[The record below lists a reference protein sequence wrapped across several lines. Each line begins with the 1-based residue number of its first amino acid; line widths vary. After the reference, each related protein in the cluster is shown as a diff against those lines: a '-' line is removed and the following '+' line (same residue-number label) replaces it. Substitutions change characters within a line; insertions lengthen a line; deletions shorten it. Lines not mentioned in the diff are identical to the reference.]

1 MSALSLTREGRGPAC
16 VMVHGWALH
25 SGVWAPL
32 ARRLRSSFR
41 LHRIDLPGHGHSAAL
56 PGGARAWADALAQ
69 AAPDGPALWIGWSLG
84 ALVTLQVALSHP
96 QRVAALVLVGATPRF
111 TRTDDWA
118 SAMPAERL
126 YDFADRLEADYGRT
140 LSRFLAL
147 QVYGQ
152 GGVPA
157 GGRPLLRELQGVLA
171 AAPPARQGLRE
182 GLKILWET
190 DLRTELQQIEAPA
203 LVISGGHDR
212 LSHPRASAW
221 MAEALPQG
229 RALHLEDAAHAPF
242 LSHVEEVGRQIRQF
256 AGVQP

>member
-1 MSALSLTREGRGPAC
+1 MTPLAVTREGRGPAC

-25 SGVWAPL
+25 SGVWDPL
-32 ARRLRSSFR
+32 ARRLNPSFR
-41 LHRIDLPGHGHSAAL
+41 LHRVDLPGHGRSEAL
-56 PGGARAWADALAQ
+56 SGDARDWADALAQ
-69 AAPDGPALWIGWSLG
+69 AAPDGASLWVGWSLG
-84 ALVTLQVALSHP
+84 ALLTLLVALHHP
-96 QRVAALVLVGATPRF
+96 ERVAGLVLVGATPRF
-111 TRTDDWA
+111 TQAGDWP

-126 YDFADRLEADYGRT
+126 DDFADRLEADYGRT

-171 AAPPARQGLRE
+171 AAPPGRQGLRG
-182 GLKILWET
+182 GLKILRET
-190 DLRTELQQIEAPA
+190 DLRNDLQKIEVPA
-203 LVISGGHDR
+203 LVVSGGRDR

-229 RALHLEDAAHAPF
+229 REVHLGDAAHAPF
-242 LSHVEEVGRQIRQF
+242 LSHADEVGRQIRQF
-256 AGVQP
+256 TGVEP